1 MDSDQIELSR
11 SQESTLLLL
20 SLVFSVLCLVS
31 SLLSSVVIIDR
42 DWIASVLQFMDGS
55 NSSHSNR

>member
-11 SQESTLLLL
+11 SQESTLLL

-31 SLLSSVVIIDR
+31 CLLSSVVIIDP

>member
-11 SQESTLLLL
+11 SQESTLLL
-20 SLVFSVLCLVS
+20 SLVFSVLCLV
-31 SLLSSVVIIDR
+31 SSVVIIDR

>member
-11 SQESTLLLL
+11 SQESTLLL

-31 SLLSSVVIIDR
+31 CLLSSVVIIDR

>member
-11 SQESTLLLL
+11 SQESTLLL

-31 SLLSSVVIIDR
+31 CLLSSVVIIDR
-42 DWIASVLQFMDGS
+42 DWIASVLQFMDES

>member
-1 MDSDQIELSR
+1 MNSDQIELSR
-11 SQESTLLLL
+11 SQESTLLL

-31 SLLSSVVIIDR
+31 FLLSIVVIIDR

>member
-11 SQESTLLLL
+11 SQESTLLL

-31 SLLSSVVIIDR
+31 CLVSSVVIIDR